1 MVAVIKGHNQS
12 VINCKCF
19 VYITATI
26 CVCMRSLYC
35 CIRIFK
41 VFTKVNLPMIL
52 RHTILKFLSASG
64 GLPPDPCRWVHLP
77 PQHPCLRYLPTSLNM
92 YTVVLIWTLLLCG
105 HIFTVCF
112 IILPL
117 MLLKR
122 SDWIKF
128 NHKASYSTVFL
139 PSCKFFCLNCY
150 MYSQWHM

>member
-1 MVAVIKGHNQS
+1 M
-12 VINCKCF
+12 
-19 VYITATI
+19 YIATV
-26 CVCMRSLYC
+26 CVCMRTLYC
-35 CIRIFK
+35 FIRIIKAFAK
-41 VFTKVNLPMIL
+41 IKFPMIL
-52 RHTILKFLSASG
+52 CHDYIQFSNSRQHPGA
-64 GLPPDPCRWVHLP
+64 LPRPRRWVHLP
-77 PQHPCLRYLPTSLNM
+77 PQHPCLRCLPTSLNM
-92 YTVVLIWTLLLCG
+92 YTVILIWTLLLYE